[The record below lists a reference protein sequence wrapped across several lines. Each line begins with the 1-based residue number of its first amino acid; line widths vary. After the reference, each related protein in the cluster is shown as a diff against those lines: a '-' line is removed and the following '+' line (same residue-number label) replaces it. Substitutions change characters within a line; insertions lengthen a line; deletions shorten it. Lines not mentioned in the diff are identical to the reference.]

1 MDPVTIGFI
10 GIGIMV
16 VLIFAGFNIGVVLS
30 FVGYF
35 GFVTMLGWEKAFHN
49 MYIIPFSTCVR
60 YEFAVVPLFMLMGT
74 VVGKAGIGE
83 DAYHTARAWVGHI
96 RGGLAMATVCGCGL
110 FAATSGSSLAT
121 AVTMGKVAY
130 PEMRKLKYDSKLAI
144 GCIAAGG
151 SLGLL
156 IPPSMAFIL
165 IGVLTEVSIGRLFLA
180 GIIPGIVEVAVY
192 CGAIWIMCKL
202 KPFMGPPISP
212 AGWGQRITAIKKIWA
227 VVVLFIVV
235 IGGIY
240 GGVFTPT
247 EAGGIGALG
256 AVIIGLLMGRLGL
269 SELTESFL
277 ESGKQIGMIIVM
289 LVGAFIFMRF
299 LAYTQIPSLAAEW
312 VTTLG
317 LSPFFV
323 LMVIIISFFFLGMFF
338 DMFAVIIL
346 TVPIL
351 FPLMTQMGYD
361 PLWFGVIMCRM
372 LEIGMITPPFGINL
386 FGLAASANVPV
397 ATMYRGIIPFVLADI
412 VVVAILVAFPILS
425 TFIPMNLM

>member
-1 MDPVTIGFI
+1 
-10 GIGIMV
+10 
-16 VLIFAGFNIGVVLS
+16 
-30 FVGYF
+30 
-35 GFVTMLGWEKAFHN
+35 
-49 MYIIPFSTCVR
+49 
-60 YEFAVVPLFMLMGT
+60 
-74 VVGKAGIGE
+74 
-83 DAYHTARAWVGHI
+83 
-96 RGGLAMATVCGCGL
+96 
-110 FAATSGSSLAT
+110 
-121 AVTMGKVAY
+121 
-130 PEMRKLKYDSKLAI
+130 
-144 GCIAAGG
+144 
-151 SLGLL
+151 
-156 IPPSMAFIL
+156 
-165 IGVLTEVSIGRLFLA
+165 
-180 GIIPGIVEVAVY
+180 
-192 CGAIWIMCKL
+192 
-202 KPFMGPPISP
+202 
-212 AGWGQRITAIKKIWA
+212 
-227 VVVLFIVV
+227 
-235 IGGIY
+235 
-240 GGVFTPT
+240 
-247 EAGGIGALG
+247 
-256 AVIIGLLMGRLGL
+256 
-269 SELTESFL
+269 L